1 MTDLN
6 TFIRDAAEKK
16 GWKKYF
22 LTLRPVSI
30 GTCPSKGMMDFINY
44 DERMEVND
52 HIVWAEVYY
61 DRELT
66 DRELENYEM
75 IRG

>member
-22 LTLRPVSI
+22 LTLRPVGI

-44 DERMEVND
+44 DERMEVNGRM
-52 HIVWAEVYY
+52 VWAEVYY